1 MIVSPDFLDE
11 WKMTELQESLDRD
24 PAAPVYVLRLWAHCQ
39 LKKAWEFEDIPALS
53 LRSICKAPHDSRKF
67 FDAMVS
73 ASYVVPKGAGFAV
86 PGWAE
91 LNAQLIAAWTNGRNG
106 GRPSKPK
113 PEKPNGKPS
122 GIPTPPPTE
131 THGQPDGEPIRED
144 KTGDNPRASDD
155 ALPPFPP
162 APPPR
167 PQKKPVEPAKTPAA
181 PTPPAPTPGP
191 AVAPAAPLDGRKPK
205 GVDLFGDDEAK
216 QPGRKGAKESAD
228 PSKFPCPEGVTP
240 QVWGEW
246 LAYRLELST
255 KNNKAPFT
263 TTAMRGVVSVYLKR
277 CMEVGESGDD
287 ALLRAMAQGWRA
299 PFVDPDLQ
307 RQWQRKNVSLSG
319 MGRRM
324 SQRDVDAERG
334 MQLAGESPIQQP
346 RGERDETRSG
356 RAGDVEDVAWRD
368 HPGPDGQ

>member
-39 LKKAWEFEDIPALS
+39 QKKAWEFEDIPAMS

-106 GRPSKPK
+106 GRPAKPK
-113 PEKPNGKPS
+113 AEKPHGKPS

-131 THGQPDGEPIRED
+131 TRGQPDGEPIRED
-144 KTGDNPRASDD
+144 KTGENPRASDD
-155 ALPPFPP
+155 ALPPLPA

-167 PQKKPVEPAKTPAA
+167 PQKSPVEPRKPADA
-181 PTPPAPTPGP
+181 PTPPPPPPPAPP
-191 AVAPAAPLDGRKPK
+191 APSAPAAGPAPK
-205 GVDLFGDDEAK
+205 GRDLFGEDDAGLL
-216 QPGRKGAKESAD
+216 GRRGGKRAPPPPSAD
-228 PSKFPCPEGVTP
+228 GFPCPDGVTKP
-240 QVWGEW
+240 VWAEF
-246 LAYRLELST
+246 LAYRLEMSR
-255 KNNKAPFT
+255 KNSKAPFT
-263 TTAMRGVVSVYLKR
+263 AAAMKGVVNVYLKR
-277 CMEVGESGDD
+277 CMDTGESGDD

-299 PFVDPDLQ
+299 PYIDPALQ
-307 RQWQRKNVSLSG
+307 RTHERSKLPNGGLRQ
-319 MGRRM
+319 
-324 SQRDVDAERG
+324 SQRDIDAARG
-334 MQLAGESPIQQP
+334 MQLAGQHQP
-346 RGERDETRSG
+346 PTNGGSNAAHHRS
-356 RAGDVEDVAWRD
+356 ADIEDVEWRD
-368 HPGPDGQ
+368 AKPAPDGE